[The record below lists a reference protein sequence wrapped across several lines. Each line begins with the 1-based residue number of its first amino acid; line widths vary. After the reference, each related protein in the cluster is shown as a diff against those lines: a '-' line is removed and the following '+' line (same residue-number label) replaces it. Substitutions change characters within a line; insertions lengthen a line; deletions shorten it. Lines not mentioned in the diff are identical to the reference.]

1 MRGKPLFWTIV
12 TLLVVPAAVMAWIA
26 WGMVDRM
33 RVEAATTDARLRELA
48 WTVLAYADAN
58 DAFPTSEAAL
68 RGFVESHAADAAS
81 AVHAFPAS
89 LAKPPRDPAERAYPM
104 TRAEAALS
112 GPPASLDACLD
123 AIDVEWPLAPDVQPI
138 LRSRGLPTLQ
148 GTLPTVGEWLYA
160 MSERIRGG

>member
-12 TLLVVPAAVMAWIA
+12 TLLVVPSIVMAWIA

-48 WTVLAYADAN
+48 WSVLAYADAN

-68 RGFVESHAADAAS
+68 RGFLETRSADAA
-81 AVHAFPAS
+81 PES
-89 LAKPPRDPAERAYPM
+89 LAKPPRDPEERAYPM
-104 TRAEAALS
+104 TRADASLGATAA
-112 GPPASLDACLD
+112 PLDACLE

-148 GTLPTVGEWLYA
+148 GTLPTVGDWLYA